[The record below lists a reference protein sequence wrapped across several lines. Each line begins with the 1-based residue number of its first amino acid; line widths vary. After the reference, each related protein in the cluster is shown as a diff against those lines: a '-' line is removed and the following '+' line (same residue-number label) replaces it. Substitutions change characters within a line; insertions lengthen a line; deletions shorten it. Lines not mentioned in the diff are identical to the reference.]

1 MVILLWIVTALVL
14 YLLGSGVMRCFYRK
28 GLRNGLNG
36 YYGPGEVL
44 PAGFCVLIG
53 ATQVCHLAA
62 VFLRWSV
69 SRTVLL
75 WVAVL
80 FALAVAGVIVLVISR
95 TRQTSTKGSC
105 SVGAWKMSEQLL
117 AGAFALSVVFQ
128 MIMIM
133 TGDKSCNTGDMTL
146 EMVRTNLAQ
155 DQFYSINPLTGQPYT
170 AGVPIRLKILCL
182 PSLYTF
188 ICRLTGLDPELVVC
202 RLVPVTVLAVSY
214 FAYSVLGKILFGN
227 DRTGRLL
234 MLFVISVLFWC
245 GDYMDVMDGFLLLH
259 SGYRGVSV
267 RNGVLFPFTLGMCL
281 KKKWKVSVL
290 AILAEA
296 CIVWTLYGLG
306 ACLLVVVVMLFID
319 LWIRVR
325 EGRGGQSCRNS

>member
-1 MVILLWIVTALVL
+1 MVILLWLIMALVL
-14 YLLGSGVMRCFYRK
+14 YLLGYGVMRCLY
-28 GLRNGLNG
+28 GNGH
-36 YYGPGEVL
+36 YGPGEIL

-53 ATQVCHLAA
+53 VAQVCHLAA
-62 VFLRWSV
+62 VFLGWSV
-69 SRTVLL
+69 SCTALL

-80 FALAVAGVIVLVISR
+80 SALTVAGVIVLVTSR
-95 TRQTSTKGSC
+95 NRQTSTKGSR

-117 AGAFALSVVFQ
+117 AGAFVLSVVFQ
-128 MIMIM
+128 IIMIM

-155 DQFYSINPLTGQPYT
+155 DQVYRMNPLTGQPYT
-170 AGVPIRLKILCL
+170 AGVPIRIKILCL
-182 PSLYTF
+182 PNLYTF
-188 ICRLTGLDPELVVC
+188 ICRLTGLDAELVVC
-202 RLVPVTVLAVSY
+202 RLMPVMLLVVSY
-214 FAYSVLGKILFGN
+214 FAYSALGKILFGS
-227 DRTGRLL
+227 DRKGRLL

-267 RNGVLFPFTLGMCL
+267 RNGILLPLTLGMCL

-306 ACLLVVVVMLFID
+306 ACVLVVVVMLLID

-325 EGRGGQSCRNS
+325 EGRGGEACRNS